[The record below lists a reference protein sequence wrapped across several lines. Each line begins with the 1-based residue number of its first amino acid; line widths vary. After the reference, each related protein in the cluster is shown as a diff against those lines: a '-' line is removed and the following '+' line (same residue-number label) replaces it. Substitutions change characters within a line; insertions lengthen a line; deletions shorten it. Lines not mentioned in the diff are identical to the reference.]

1 MQKRR
6 KTIQDI
12 IPRKKAV
19 FPVKEESIKEE
30 QSEGN
35 EKERREPKRRWQR
48 AQKFFSS
55 LRQRKA
61 KKAGKNVLE
70 DDLLREIE
78 EGIQEEK
85 GKKFFPPRRRKRL
98 GWLAAIISLI
108 VLFFWSLNAFSSVEL
123 KITPRQKRVEIDQI
137 FEGIKSASKEG
148 KVRYEVMEMSYR
160 RSYSAKSSGLK
171 KISRKAS
178 GVVVIYNAF
187 SSSPQG
193 LVARTRLETPDGKI
207 YRLPKSVVVPGAK
220 VQNGKIIPS
229 SIEVRVY
236 ADKPGEEYNIGL
248 SDFTIPGFKG
258 TARYEKFYARSKTKM
273 AGGFEGVVSVVSK
286 EDIAKA
292 RKRLEAEIKNYLLA
306 KIAKQVPKGYLLY
319 DKAVKLAYQE
329 AENNPQA
336 GKELDSFT
344 YSLEGTATAYLIHK
358 EDLSRLLAEKEIG
371 ESAVGKVR
379 VENLSSLDFSL
390 VEAGSENSKIK
401 FSLKGPALFVWKI
414 DIDSLIKDLQNS
426 SYDDYGSVFARHK
439 NIERSEIVF
448 KPKWWRRIPSDR
460 DRIHIKEIIS
470 AAY

>member
-19 FPVKEESIKEE
+19 FSAGEERKEKKDEEKKEH
-30 QSEGN
+30 EG
-35 EKERREPKRRWQR
+35 RWQR
-48 AQKFFSS
+48 AQKFFAS
-55 LRQRKA
+55 LRQRRA
-61 KKAGKNVLE
+61 KKARENIL
-70 DDLLREIE
+70 DDELLREIE
-78 EGIQEEK
+78 EGIREEK
-85 GKKFFPPRRRKRL
+85 GEKLFPPRRRRRL
-98 GWLAAIISLI
+98 GWILAAVSLI
-108 VLFFWSLNAFSSVEL
+108 VLFFWSLNSFSSVEL
-123 KITPRQKRVEIDQI
+123 KITPRQKRVEIDQL
-137 FEGIKSASKEG
+137 FEGIKSVSKED

-160 RSYSAKSSGLK
+160 KSYSAKSSGLK

-220 VQNGKIIPS
+220 VQGGKIIPS
-229 SIEVRVY
+229 SVEVRVY

-273 AGGFEGVVSVVSK
+273 TGGFEGVVSVVSK

-292 RKRLEAEIKNYLLA
+292 RERLEAEIRDYLFS
-306 KIAKQVPKGYLLY
+306 KIAKQVPEGYLLY
-319 DKAVKLAYQE
+319 NGAIKIAFEE

-336 GKELDSFT
+336 GEESDSFT
-344 YSLEGTATAYLIHK
+344 YSLKGTAAAYLIHK
-358 EDLSRLLAEKEIG
+358 QDLSRLLAEREIG
-371 ESAVGKVR
+371 EDAVGKVR
-379 VENLSSLDFSL
+379 VENLPSLDFSL
-390 VEAGSENSKIK
+390 VEADDKNSTIK
-401 FSLKGPALFVWKI
+401 FSLKGQALFVWNV
-414 DIDSLIKDLQNS
+414 DIDSLVRDLQNS

-460 DRIHIKEIIS
+460 DRIHIREIIS
-470 AAY
+470 GGY